1 MKLQPVDIRYGGYS
15 NGYLFESCFLIFSND
30 VTGSADSTQLLV
42 VGSIDQSD
50 SLINLI
56 NTKEV

>member
-30 VTGSADSTQLLV
+30 VTGNADSMQLTV
-42 VGSIDQSD
+42 VGSIDQSVNK
-50 SLINLI
+50 NLI